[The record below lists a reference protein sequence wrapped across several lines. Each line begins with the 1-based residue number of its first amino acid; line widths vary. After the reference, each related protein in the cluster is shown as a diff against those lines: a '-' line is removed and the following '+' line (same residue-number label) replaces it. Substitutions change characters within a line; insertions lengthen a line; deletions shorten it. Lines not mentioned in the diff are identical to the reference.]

1 MAAHAQRVAELERQV
16 AELDARLEQYHRSA
30 CVISAVGEIIGA
42 PLTAAARQALQQQQ
56 PRHLHAVPDLEPEP
70 ELGAGA

>member
-1 MAAHAQRVAELERQV
+1 MGAHAQRVAELERQV
-16 AELDARLEQYHRSA
+16 AELGARLEQYHQSA

-42 PLTAAARQALQQQQ
+42 PLTAAARQAQQQ

-70 ELGAGA
+70 ELEAGT